1 MSSPLRLGIVGA
13 GAVTQVAHLPV
24 LKKLKPVEVVALAD
38 GDLVKASALASR
50 FGVPYAFEDIEEM
63 LERTTLDAL
72 LVCTPNHLH
81 ESHVLEGLSAGLH
94 VLVEKPLATSVA
106 GAERIQVAA
115 NKAGKLVMVGMSHRY
130 RSDVQAVRSF
140 VQKGALGTV
149 ESVQAVW
156 HTFRPSRAV
165 LGWRERRA
173 EAGGGAMLDLGLTVL
188 DLSLW
193 LLGNPN
199 PVRVSTN
206 LDRPVND
213 RAVEQAG
220 SAFVHCEGG
229 ASISIDV
236 NWRHVGPGERFEVG
250 LRGTK
255 GSAGINPL
263 RVWQDLNGIPTDVAP
278 TGAGTSENL
287 FTSAVRAEW
296 AHFLTAVAD
305 RSKSPSLD
313 AQVRLHRLMDA
324 IYRSAAEGK
333 EIVL

>member
-38 GDLVKASALASR
+38 GDVVKASALANR

-63 LERTTLDAL
+63 LERTALDAL

-106 GAERIQVAA
+106 GAERIKAA
-115 NKAGKLVMVGMSHRY
+115 AEKAGKLVMVGMSHRY
-130 RSDVQAVRSF
+130 RSDVQAVRGF
-140 VQKGALGTV
+140 VEKKALGTV

-193 LLGNPN
+193 LLGNPT

-206 LDRPVND
+206 LDRPVDD

-220 SAFVHCEGG
+220 SAFVHCDNG

-296 AHFLTAVAD
+296 AHFLTAVGD

-324 IYRSAAEGK
+324 VYRSAAEK
-333 EIVL
+333 REITL